1 MTEAIKL
8 KKLSGNPYLIKKD
21 GNLLIGNI
29 LVSEI
34 LKKHATPFMII
45 FANRVKNNI
54 NSFRRVFQSVFD
66 NFQCFYSFKANFLPE
81 ICRIV
86 RSEGVGAELIGLP
99 ELKLALKLKFPSE
112 KIIVGGPYLPQELI
126 EKCILENIKE
136 IVVYNLNDA
145 ILINSIAKKHKKIQE
160 ICLRVNTH
168 KFGSKLGI
176 DLDEFELTTLKK
188 IHSECKNVKIT
199 TVLSHYSTQMNNFEQ
214 FKQNL
219 INALEKIKKL
229 LRVGIKIDNINLGG
243 GFPEAV
249 IMPEHQLVEIAK
261 KIKEILTNSEIQ
273 FKKIYFEP
281 GRYFVGDAGILVAKI
296 IKVYKDR
303 WIFLNIGNHICP
315 KFAKAS
321 LRFYNISRI
330 NDPHKYKTSIAGIM
344 PTDQDVLAKNYFFTK
359 ILKEKDMVMISN
371 VGAYCLTFSNRFPYL
386 LPEISLLEEGKV
398 TKIFDPILN
407 HDFSLN

>member
-1 MTEAIKL
+1 VNKL
-8 KKLSGNPYLIKKD
+8 KKLSGNPHLIKKD
-21 GNLLIGNI
+21 GTLLIDGI
-29 LVSEI
+29 EASEI
-34 LKKHATPFMII
+34 VNKNQTPFMIF

-54 NSFRRVFQSVFD
+54 NSFYRAFQSVFD
-66 NFQCFYSFKANFLPE
+66 NFQCFYSFKANFLPD

-86 RSEGVGAELIGLP
+86 QSEGVGAELIGLP
-99 ELKLALKLKFPSE
+99 ELKLALKLQFPSE

-136 IVVYNLNDA
+136 IVVYNLNHV
-145 ILINSIAKKHKKIQE
+145 ILIDSIAKKYNKVQD
-160 ICLRVNTH
+160 ICLRVNTQ

-176 DLDEFELTTLKK
+176 DLDVLELTLLKK
-188 IHSECKNVKIT
+188 IQDENKNVKIT
-199 TVLSHYSTQMNNFEQ
+199 TILSHYSTQMNNFEQ

-219 INALEKIKKL
+219 RNVLEKIKIL
-229 LRVGIKIDNINLGG
+229 LKAGVRIENINLGG
-243 GFPEAV
+243 GFPEAT
-249 IMPEHQLVEIAK
+249 IMPEHQLIEIAK
-261 KIKEILTNSEIQ
+261 GIKLILSNFDIK
-273 FKKIYFEP
+273 FKNIYFEP
-281 GRYFVGDAGILVAKI
+281 GRYLVGDAGIFIAKV

-321 LRFYNISRI
+321 LRFYNITRI
-330 NDPHKYKTSIAGIM
+330 NDPHKYKTSIAGII

-359 ILKEKDMVMISN
+359 ELEEGDLVMITN

-386 LPEISLLEEGKV
+386 LPEISLIEDGNI
-398 TKIFDPILN
+398 TQIFDPLVH